1 MAEAWVAA
9 PIIGYLIG
17 SVPIGLWI
25 GRFVAN
31 ADLRSDG
38 SGKIGTTN
46 AYRALGLRWALVIFG
61 LDVGKGWHLEGG
73 RARHTHLHDVEIA
86 GGAEA

>member
-46 AYRALGLRWALVIFG
+46 AYRALGLRWALLIFG
-61 LDVGKGWHLEGG
+61 LDVGKGVLPSPSSCSPSTAPP
-73 RARHTHLHDVEIA
+73 ARCWPPSPP
-86 GGAEA
+86 